1 MNNIYT
7 PEAEKQRTI
16 ELIKESGAN
25 TFGNDP
31 EFSIFTD
38 AIGEFALNIF
48 ETGYAMGQK
57 HAKSNTQE

>member
-1 MNNIYT
+1 MDDIYT
-7 PEAEKQRTI
+7 PEVEKQRTI

-31 EFSIFTD
+31 EFSKYAD

-48 ETGYAMGQK
+48 ETGYAMGYK
-57 HAKSNTQE
+57 HGQSKSQE